1 MHVTVNRV
9 SAGHV
14 PVHVAALASAM
25 IHVPAAIAVMQTQ
38 LLNRAEYKRGFG
50 GISKSQ
56 GVDKCSC
63 VDTLPLNV
71 LQGYG
76 LIAFS
81 KAYAVGV
88 GK

>member
-14 PVHVAALASAM
+14 TVHVAAL
-25 IHVPAAIAVMQTQ
+25 AIAVMQTQ

-56 GVDKCSC
+56 GADKCSC

-71 LQGYG
+71 LEGYR
-76 LIAFS
+76 LVAFS
-81 KAYAVGV
+81 KAYAFVV